1 MFASDAKF
9 RYESLI
15 WDEKLATMPLR
26 GDAVRPYR
34 EHLTTPRDASWVFFD
49 RRLER
54 IPFEWHY
61 HPEYE
66 LTLTL
71 NSRGQRFVGD
81 NVSAYH
87 HGDLV
92 LIGPKIPHT
101 WCSGERTGRTHRAL
115 VLWFTEAFVKS
126 MIEPHVELHP
136 ILRLLEKSSRA
147 LTFSTATRETAQSA
161 ICSMLDEAPAQRLLS
176 LLKLLL
182 LLAGDSRTIFLASA
196 ASEAISSPT
205 ATEERIGRVISYLH
219 EHYREE
225 ISVAKLMRTAAL
237 SRSSL
242 HRLFKLHTST
252 TIVEYVAQLRVGNA
266 CALLLN
272 TQKAVAAIADEVGY
286 RNLANFNRQFKE
298 VKKKTPREFRAAF
311 HR

>member
-1 MFASDAKF
+1 MK
-9 RYESLI
+9 
-15 WDEKLATMPLR
+15 
-26 GDAVRPYR
+26 PYR
-34 EHLTTPRDASWVFFD
+34 EHVTTPRDASWVFFD

-81 NVSAYH
+81 NVSAYN

-92 LIGPKIPHT
+92 LIGPRIPHT
-101 WCSGERTGRTHRAL
+101 WCSSERVNKSRTHRAL

-126 MIEPHVELHP
+126 LIEPHVELHP
-136 ILRLLEKSSRA
+136 ILRLLERSSRA
-147 LTFSTATRETAQSA
+147 LTFSTATREVAQSA
-161 ICSMLDEAPAQRLLS
+161 ICSMLDQAPGQRLLS
-176 LLKLLL
+176 LLNLLL
-182 LLAGDSRTIFLASA
+182 LLGNDSRTVFLASA
-196 ASEAISSPT
+196 ASQAVSSPS

-252 TIVEYVAQLRVGNA
+252 TVVEYVAQLRVGNA

-272 TQKAVAAIADEVGY
+272 SQKSVAAIADEVGY
-286 RNLANFNRQFKE
+286 RNLANFNRQFKMF
-298 VKKKTPREFRAAF
+298 KKKTPREFRAAF
-311 HR
+311 RR

>member
-1 MFASDAKF
+1 MFALDAKF

-26 GDAVRPYR
+26 GDAVRPYG

-161 ICSMLDEAPAQRLLS
+161 ICSMLDQAPAQRLLS
-176 LLKLLL
+176 LLNLLL

-196 ASEAISSPT
+196 ASEAISSPS
-205 ATEERIGRVISYLH
+205 ATEDRISRVISYLH
-219 EHYREE
+219 ERYREE

-237 SRSSL
+237 SWSSL
-242 HRLFKLHTST
+242 HRLFKLHTSI

>member
-1 MFASDAKF
+1 M
-9 RYESLI
+9 
-15 WDEKLATMPLR
+15 
-26 GDAVRPYR
+26 RPYR
-34 EHLTTPRDASWVFFD
+34 EHLAAPRDSSWVFFD
-49 RRLER
+49 RRLEG

-81 NVSAYH
+81 NVSAYS

-92 LIGPKIPHT
+92 LIGPRIPHT
-101 WCSGERTGRTHRAL
+101 WCSSERANRSRTHRAL

-136 ILRLLEKSSRA
+136 ILRLLERSSRA
-147 LTFSTATRETAQSA
+147 LTFSTGTRETAESA
-161 ICSMLDEAPAQRLLS
+161 ICAMLDQAPGQRLVS
-176 LLKLLL
+176 LLNLLL
-182 LLAGDSRTIFLASA
+182 LLANDSRSAFLASA
-196 ASEAISSPT
+196 ASEAVSSPS
-205 ATEERIGRVISYLH
+205 ASEERIGRAISYLH
-219 EHYREE
+219 EHYREQ

-272 TQKAVAAIADEVGY
+272 SQKPVAAIADEVGY
-286 RNLANFNRQFKE
+286 RNLANFNRQFKMI
-298 VKKKTPREFRAAF
+298 KKKTPREFRVAF